1 MNHPSSPNPSSSP
14 LQALSADRRI
24 ELMLRAIRDYAI
36 YLLDKDGYIVNWNTG
51 AERFKG
57 YAAAEIIGQH
67 FSRFYTEEDRRD
79 GLPQRALRIAA
90 ESGVYESE
98 GWRVRK
104 DGTRFWTS
112 IVIDP
117 VYDDNGEL
125 VGYAK
130 VTRDISDKK
139 RAQEALFAAEQRF
152 RLLVQG
158 VRDYAIFMLDEE
170 GRVTNWNAG
179 AQAIKGYTAHEIIG
193 QHFSRFYTPEDRERG
208 EPQRAIATALRDGRF
223 LGEGW
228 RMRKDGTRFWASVVL
243 DPIRDENG
251 TFIGFAKI
259 TRDVTERREA
269 QLALDRSRDALNQ
282 AQKMEAIGRITGGV
296 AHDFNNLLTIIR
308 SSAELLRRPSLPE
321 EKRLRYIN
329 AISDTANKA
338 ALLTRQLLAFARK
351 QPLMP
356 EVFQVADR
364 LRGME
369 HMIQTSIGSPVKLK
383 MDLPANIR
391 PIEADPNQ
399 FETAILNM
407 VINARDAMPR
417 GGGLTITARQVD
429 HIPPV
434 RSHAGASGD
443 FVAVSVADT
452 GTGIEP
458 ATLQRIFE
466 PFFTTKAVNKG
477 TGLGL
482 SQAYGFAKQSGGEIG
497 VDTKMGAG
505 TTFTLYLPCAK
516 AGAVPAEGD
525 EKPVALATGDATMSV
540 LLVEDNETVGR
551 FALGLLHE
559 LGLTAHWA
567 TDAQSAL
574 SLLGARNGRFDLLF
588 SDVVMPG
595 MSGIELAAAVRR
607 RWPELRVVLTSG
619 YSHVLAEQG
628 THDFEFLPKPYSA
641 ESLVKMLGL
650 DVQSRPGL
658 DRPGRDRP
666 GLSSAGP
673 SGPGP
678 DSAPPQD

>member
-1 MNHPSSPNPSSSP
+1 MNHPTPSPPPTSF
-14 LQALSADRRI
+14 LKTLAADRRF

-36 YLLDKDGYIVNWNTG
+36 YLLDKDGYIVSWNAG
-51 AERFKG
+51 AQRFKG
-57 YAAAEIIGQH
+57 YTADEIIGQH
-67 FSRFYTEEDRRD
+67 FSRFYTDEDRRD
-79 GLPQRALRIAA
+79 GLPARALRIAA
-90 ESGVYESE
+90 ETGLYEAE

-112 IVIDP
+112 VVIDP
-117 VYDDNGEL
+117 VHDDDGAL

-139 RAQEALFAAEQRF
+139 RTQEALFAAEQRF

-158 VRDYAIFMLDEE
+158 VRDYAIFMLDPD
-170 GRVTNWNAG
+170 GRITNWNAG

-193 QHFSRFYTPEDRERG
+193 EHFSRFYTPEDRERG
-208 EPQRAIATALRDGRF
+208 EPARAIATALRDGRF

-251 TFIGFAKI
+251 IFIGFAKI

-308 SSAELLRRPSLPE
+308 SSAELLRRPGLPE
-321 EKRLRYIN
+321 EKHTRYLN
-329 AISDTANKA
+329 AISDTAAKA
-338 ALLTRQLLAFARK
+338 AQLTRQLLAFARK

-356 EVFQVADR
+356 EVFHVRAR
-364 LRGME
+364 LQDME
-369 HMIQTSIGSPVKLK
+369 QIIRTSIGSPIKLHFE
-383 MDLPANIR
+383 LPQEIR

-399 FETAILNM
+399 FDTAILNM

-417 GGGLTITARQVD
+417 GGRITISARQVD
-429 HIPPV
+429 HIPPL

-443 FVAVSVADT
+443 FVAVSVTDT

-482 SQAYGFAKQSGGEIG
+482 SQAYGFAKQSGGEIS
-497 VDTKMGAG
+497 VDTRMGG
-505 TTFTLYLPCAK
+505 GSTFTLYLPCAK
-516 AGAVPAEGD
+516 ADAEISS
-525 EKPVALATGDATMSV
+525 GDAESVAIQSSGKPLSV

-567 TDAQSAL
+567 TDGASAL
-574 SLLGARNGRFDLLF
+574 SLLSARNGRFDLLF

-595 MSGIELAAAVRR
+595 MSGIELASAVRR
-607 RWPELRVVLTSG
+607 RWPDLRVVLTSG

-628 THDFEFLPKPYSA
+628 GSHGFEFLAKPYSA
-641 ESLVKMLGL
+641 EALVKMLGL
-650 DVQSRPGL
+650 DGQG
-658 DRPGRDRP
+658 
-666 GLSSAGP
+666 AGT
-673 SGPGP
+673 
-678 DSAPPQD
+678 

>member
-1 MNHPSSPNPSSSP
+1 MNDPNSLNPPGSP
-14 LQALSADRRI
+14 LQALSLQRRT

-36 YLLDKDGYIVNWNTG
+36 YLLDTDGYIVSWNTG
-51 AERFKG
+51 AQRFKG
-57 YAAAEIIGQH
+57 YTADEIIGQH

-90 ESGVYESE
+90 ENGIYEAE

-112 IVIDP
+112 VVIDP
-117 VYDDNGEL
+117 VLDDHGVL
-125 VGYAK
+125 IGYAK

-139 RAQEALFAAEQRF
+139 RAHEELFAAEQRF

-158 VRDYAIFMLDEE
+158 VRDYAIYMLDQD
-170 GRVTNWNAG
+170 GRITNWNAG
-179 AQAIKGYTAHEIIG
+179 AQAIKGYMAHEVIG
-193 QHFSRFYTPEDRERG
+193 KHFSHFYTPEDRDRG
-208 EPQRAIATALRDGRF
+208 EPQRALATALRDGRF

-228 RMRKDGTRFWASVVL
+228 RIRKDGTRFWASVVL
-243 DPIRDENG
+243 DPIRDEQG

-259 TRDVTERREA
+259 TRDMTERREA

-308 SSAELLRRPSLPE
+308 SSAELLRRSALSE
-321 EKRLRYIN
+321 EKRTRYIN
-329 AISDTANKA
+329 AIVDTAGKA
-338 ALLTRQLLAFARK
+338 AQLTRQLLAFARK

-356 EVFQVADR
+356 EVFDVPVR

-369 HMIQTSIGSPVKLK
+369 QIIHTSIGSPIKLK
-383 MDLPANIR
+383 LDLPEGMR

-399 FETAILNM
+399 FETAILNI

-417 GGGLTITARQVD
+417 GGRLTIAARQVD

-434 RSHAGASGD
+434 RGHSGASGD
-443 FVAVSVADT
+443 FVAVSVTDT

-458 ATLQRIFE
+458 GALRRIFE

-482 SQAYGFAKQSGGEIG
+482 SQAYGFAKQSGGEIAVETQPG
-497 VDTKMGAG
+497 KGS
-505 TTFTLYLPCAK
+505 TFTLYLPCAR
-516 AGAVPAEGD
+516 AGAAADSGGD
-525 EKPVALATGDATMSV
+525 GEPIALPSTGKPISV

-551 FALGLLHE
+551 FTLGLLHE

-567 TDAQSAL
+567 TDGESAL
-574 SLLGARNGRFDLLF
+574 SLLNARNGRFDVVF

-595 MSGIELAAAVRR
+595 MNGIELASRARR
-607 RWPELRVVLTSG
+607 RWPDLRIVLTSG

-628 THDFEFLPKPYSA
+628 THGFEFLEKPYSA
-641 ESLVKMLGL
+641 EALVKTLGL
-650 DVQSRPGL
+650 ENRVPMLPARPF
-658 DRPGRDRP
+658 P
-666 GLSSAGP
+666 
-673 SGPGP
+673 
-678 DSAPPQD
+678 AP

>member
-1 MNHPSSPNPSSSP
+1 MNHPSTPNPSSSP
-14 LQALSADRRI
+14 LQSLSVERRI

-57 YAAAEIIGQH
+57 YTADEIIGQH

-170 GRVTNWNAG
+170 GRVTNWNTG

-321 EKRLRYIN
+321 ERRLRYIN
-329 AISDTANKA
+329 AIADTANKA
-338 ALLTRQLLAFARK
+338 AQLTRQLLAFARK

-356 EVFQVADR
+356 EVFQVPDR

-369 HMIQTSIGSPVKLK
+369 HMIHTSIGAPVKLQ
-383 MDLPANIR
+383 MDLPADIR

-417 GGGLTITARQVD
+417 GGRLTITARQVD

-443 FVAVSVADT
+443 FVAVSVADS

-482 SQAYGFAKQSGGEIG
+482 SQAYGFAKQSGGEIAVETRMG
-497 VDTKMGAG
+497 VG

-516 AGAVPAEGD
+516 AGAAPEENVD
-525 EKPVALATGDATMSV
+525 KPVALEADETPMSV

-559 LGLTAHWA
+559 LGLKAHWA

-574 SLLGARNGRFDLLF
+574 TLLSARNGRFDLLF

-628 THDFEFLPKPYSA
+628 SHDFEFLAKPYSA
-641 ESLVKMLGL
+641 ESLVKVLGL
-650 DVQSRPGL
+650 DVQSRPE
-658 DRPGRDRP
+658 P
-666 GLSSAGP
+666 SSPEQSGAGP
-673 SGPGP
+673 SGTGP
-678 DSAPPQD
+678 DGSPPQA